1 MNENV
6 MGFLK
11 KASEDP
17 AMQQQMMQMAK
28 GAASN
33 AGEYSSILAAM
44 AKKLG
49 FNLSAKEIEGILS
62 KLQGGLGNFDF
73 SDLTKMFGNM
83 DMGDILGG
91 LGSMLG
97 GKK

>member
-28 GAASN
+28 GAAGN
-33 AGEYSSILAAM
+33 MDYTSILSAM

-49 FNLSAKEIEGILS
+49 FNLSKKEIDSILE
-62 KLQGGLGNFDF
+62 KLQGGVGNLDF
-73 SDLTKMFGNM
+73 SDLTKMFGNL

-91 LGSMLG
+91 LGSLLG

>member
-6 MGFLK
+6 MNFLK

-17 AMQQQMMQMAK
+17 AMKQEMMQMAK
-28 GAASN
+28 GT
-33 AGEYSSILAAM
+33 AGNLDYASILAKM

-49 FNLSAKEIEGILS
+49 FNLSKKEIEAIVG
-62 KLQGGLGNFDF
+62 KLQGGEGFDF
-73 SDLTKMFGNM
+73 SDLTKMFGNL

-91 LGSMLG
+91 LGSLLG